1 MRTKIATSII
11 NVSAREEIKSKYG
24 IKSPKSKPKPP
35 NI

>member
-1 MRTKIATSII
+1 MRTEIATSII
-11 NVSAREEIKSKYG
+11 NDSEREEIKSKYG